1 MKYIIVNK
9 EKVAGITIPASRKES
24 RDGEILLNSTDMIGL
39 LGAGES
45 LEDWAVNNGA
55 LVLSAKEAKEEL
67 HKNKVKW
74 QTK

>member
-1 MKYIIVNK
+1 
-9 EKVAGITIPASRKES
+9 
-24 RDGEILLNSTDMIGL
+24 MIGL

-55 LVLSAKEAKEEL
+55 LVLSAREAEEEL